1 MTNCGLFGHH
11 SIYIGLFVG
20 LRLPPP
26 ENQRLHQPVLEQI
39 HRWRLKSCG
48 MGSAE
53 ETGKALN
60 GDCKLL
66 LVEWEVAVD

>member
-1 MTNCGLFGHH
+1 M
-11 SIYIGLFVG
+11 G